1 MRFSTRVR
9 HWLPVLPL
17 LALLGATYWLDQ
29 QVQPEL
35 AKPDSGMRHDPDSVV
50 ENFSAM
56 KLNEQGTPHFIMN
69 AVKMLHY
76 PDDDSTE
83 LESPRL
89 TLLADDRPTVFATAK
104 TGIIS
109 SKGDEYFLQG
119 DVEMLREAVEQQDRL
134 KLQTE
139 YLHFIPDQDLVK
151 SSLAVT
157 LVEAHTTVNA
167 VGMEL
172 NNKTRTIKLLSKVRS
187 EYVPPGN

>member
-1 MRFSTRVR
+1 MRFTTRVR

-17 LALLGATYWLDQ
+17 LGLLGATYWLDQ
-29 QVQPEL
+29 QVQPET
-35 AKPDSGMRHDPDSVV
+35 AKLDSSMRHDPDSVV

-56 KLNEQGTPHFIMN
+56 KLNEQGTPHFIMS
-69 AVKMLHY
+69 ATRMLHY
-76 PDDDSTE
+76 PDDDSTS
-83 LESPRL
+83 LEVPRI
-89 TLLADDRPTVFATAK
+89 TLLADDRPTILATAK
-104 TGIIS
+104 TGTIS

-119 DVEMLREAVEQQDRL
+119 DVEMLRETVAQQDRL
-134 KLQTE
+134 KLKTE

-151 SSLAVT
+151 SNLAVT
-157 LVEAHTTVNA
+157 LIEAHTTVNA

>member
-17 LALLGATYWLDQ
+17 LGLLGATYWLDQ
-29 QVQPEL
+29 QVQPET
-35 AKPDSGMRHDPDSVV
+35 AKLDSSMRHDPDSVV
-50 ENFSAM
+50 ENFSAI
-56 KLNEQGTPHFIMN
+56 KLNEQGTPHFIMS
-69 AVKMLHY
+69 ATRMLHY

-83 LESPRL
+83 LEVPRL
-89 TLLADDRPTVFATAK
+89 TLLADDRPTILATAK
-104 TGIIS
+104 TGTIS
-109 SKGDEYFLQG
+109 SKSDEYFLQG
-119 DVEMLREAVEQQDRL
+119 DVEMLRGTVAQQDRL
-134 KLQTE
+134 KLKTE

-151 SSLAVT
+151 SNLAIT
-157 LVEAHTTVNA
+157 LIEAHTTVNA